1 MDIKSII
8 ILAGFLALFV
18 IGYFTGW
25 YCDKDFRLFL
35 RKTKLSP
42 FKARIYLFR
51 GSRVKE
57 DKGHAVSCVNFQQLA
72 FLNLALGI
80 ICFWSV
86 LKSKSKL
93 VFLGSGALMALMGAM
108 FLFQLYINTMKYKE
122 RKSRSEKMDETGF
135 EEYRS
140 TAPVAPMP
148 KSSQPTKRTAVV
160 VKSEDTNTD
169 KIDTLAGG
177 RAYLKNKGILDDDV
191 FSPFVSDVTNKFN
204 SVRIR
209 EDFSKADDISSGK
222 DMLKDMIE
230 RQLKEEPFASSNKF
244 ERSVNFYSKD
254 EAGTESTIKDEI
266 DKHKQEIDPENQ
278 FKTVNNYSPVRKD
291 DK

>member
-8 ILAGFLALFV
+8 ILAGFIALFV

-42 FKARIYLFR
+42 FKARIYRFR
-51 GSRVKE
+51 DSKIEE
-57 DKGHAVSCVNFQQLA
+57 DKGHAVVCVNFQQLA
-72 FLNLALGI
+72 FLDLTLGI
-80 ICFWSV
+80 ICFLSV
-86 LKSKSKL
+86 FITKSKL
-93 VFLGSGALMALMGAM
+93 IFLGSGALMALMGAM

-148 KSSQPTKRTAVV
+148 KSSQPTKRTAAI
-160 VKSEDTNTD
+160 VKSENTNTD

-177 RAYLKNKGILDDDV
+177 REYLKNKGLLDDDV
-191 FSPFVSDVTNKFN
+191 FSPFVSDVTSKFTGV
-204 SVRIR
+204 SIR
-209 EDFSKADDISSGK
+209 EDFAKADDISSGK
-222 DMLKDMIE
+222 EMLKGMIE
-230 RQLKEEPFASSNKF
+230 RQLKEEPFTSSNKF
-244 ERSVNFYSKD
+244 EKSVNFYSKD
-254 EAGTESTIKDEI
+254 GEAAESTVKGEN
-266 DKHKQEIDPENQ
+266 DKHKI
-278 FKTVNNYSPVRKD
+278 
-291 DK
+291 